1 MPEGTGIWLNNS
13 LAYST
18 FEPAG
23 NPMDAHP
30 GRRKL
35 SGDVPLFV
43 LDERGRP
50 WLAVGT
56 PGGHTIAQTV
66 PQIVMNVLD
75 FGMDIQS
82 AIAQPR
88 ISFIEPNQLAIEVGV
103 PGRITDEL
111 ARMGHDVRTASRLG
125 NAHGLTVTWGA
136 DGLPVSYSGGADPRG
151 GGLAKGLPG
160 LSGRN

>member
-1 MPEGTGIWLNNS
+1 
-13 LAYST
+13 
-18 FEPAG
+18 
-23 NPMDAHP
+23 MDALP

-50 WLAVGT
+50 WLAIGT

-88 ISFIEPNQLAIEVGV
+88 VSFIEPNQLAVENGI
-103 PGRITDEL
+103 PGQIVREL
-111 ARMGHDVRTASRLG
+111 ARMGHDVRTSGGLG
-125 NAHGLTVTWGA
+125 NAHGLTVEWGA
-136 DGLPVSYSGGADPRG
+136 DGLPTAFSGGADPRG
-151 GGLAKGLPG
+151 RGLARG
-160 LSGRN
+160 LSSLSE